1 MNQTILLFPCEKRGY
16 RQDQRHSWS
25 HVLPPFHDRAFDDE
39 APPAS
44 GGQRIYPLGI
54 FRFPVLPQIG
64 NKQPENAAF
73 EIGTPGNEK
82 AVSTGCRR
90 CSLSTTKTRKK
101 HRQSVAIL
109 SSWINAIPFSL
120 TFLRMGNEVKD

>member
-90 CSLSTTKTRKK
+90 CSRC
-101 HRQSVAIL
+101 RQSRPEKTQAVGCDSFIL
-109 SSWINAIPFSL
+109 DKRDPFFFDFSSDGKQS
-120 TFLRMGNEVKD
+120 